1 MLTKAGEEA
10 VGGVVVV
17 RYGENPM
24 ATIQRV
30 KAMIDDIASG
40 LPRKVLADGTE
51 SRVTIVPFYD
61 RTGLIRETLQTL
73 NSAIEH
79 QVYVTIIVV
88 VLMVMHL
95 RSSALTKPVAR
106 EAPVCLAISTEVL
119 TAAESGMRSR

>member
-1 MLTKAGEEA
+1 IRDIARVSLGPALRRGVLTKSGEEA

-30 KAMIDDIASG
+30 KNRIAEISQG
-40 LPRKVLADGTE
+40 LPSKVLADGSE

-61 RTGLIRETLQTL
+61 RSGLIRETLQTL
-73 NSAIEH
+73 NAAIAQ
-79 QVYVTIIVV
+79 QVLVTIIVV

-95 RSSALTKPVAR
+95 RSSLLIGA
-106 EAPVCLAISTEVL
+106 
-119 TAAESGMRSR
+119 M